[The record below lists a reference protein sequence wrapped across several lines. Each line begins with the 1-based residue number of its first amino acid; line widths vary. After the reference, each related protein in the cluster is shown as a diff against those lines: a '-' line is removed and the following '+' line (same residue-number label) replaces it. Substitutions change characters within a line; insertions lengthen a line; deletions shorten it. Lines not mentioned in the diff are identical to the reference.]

1 MTGRRRLS
9 RKIDWI
15 FRQDEARRCSEKDT
29 RHSFGRIFRPADDET
44 PPLYFVYSKLVQAE
58 KTWYMCPFDGIF
70 CPVDGK
76 PTKAYRVYVE
86 EV

>member
-1 MTGRRRLS
+1 MS
-9 RKIDWI
+9 
-15 FRQDEARRCSEKDT
+15 
-29 RHSFGRIFRPADDET
+29 RIFRPADDET

>member
-1 MTGRRRLS
+1 MIPLPPAAGR
-9 RKIDWI
+9 DAAA
-15 FRQDEARRCSEKDT
+15 Q
-29 RHSFGRIFRPADDET
+29 
-44 PPLYFVYSKLVQAE
+44 LYFAYSKPVQAE

-70 CPVDGK
+70 RPVDGK

>member
-1 MTGRRRLS
+1 MTGFFAKTRRG
-9 RKIDWI
+9 
-15 FRQDEARRCSEKDT
+15 EKGA
-29 RHSFGRIFRPADDET
+29 HASFGRIFRPADDET
-44 PPLYFVYSKLVQAE
+44 PPLYFVYSKAVQAE

-70 CPVDGK
+70 RPVDGK